1 MSSRTP
7 ASRDDRGLGTLSWAL
22 AFVGILSVVSPIAD
36 WVLTNLPLEWS
47 QLTWRYQA
55 LGRLSQSLLT
65 PILGISFLVGA
76 GAIGR
81 KSWMCRVGGGLAL
94 IGAVVLL
101 GLTALFL
108 LDMTGA
114 RQQVVPEAAEIF
126 RIGAI
131 RASIKFVLSMI
142 ALGLLGWAG
151 LSLGSADR
159 DGADSSRSSSDSM
172 VFRPS

>member
-1 MSSRTP
+1 
-7 ASRDDRGLGTLSWAL
+7 
-22 AFVGILSVVSPIAD
+22 VVSPIAD
-36 WVLTNLPLEWS
+36 WFLTNLPLEWS

-65 PILGISFLVGA
+65 PILGISLLVGA

-81 KSWMCRVGGGLAL
+81 RSWMCRLGGGLAL
-94 IGAVVLL
+94 TGAVALL

-131 RASIKFVLSMI
+131 RASIKFVLSTL

-151 LSLGSADR
+151 FSVGGPSGDA
-159 DGADSSRSSSDSM
+159 ASRPASDSM
-172 VFRPS
+172 VFKPS